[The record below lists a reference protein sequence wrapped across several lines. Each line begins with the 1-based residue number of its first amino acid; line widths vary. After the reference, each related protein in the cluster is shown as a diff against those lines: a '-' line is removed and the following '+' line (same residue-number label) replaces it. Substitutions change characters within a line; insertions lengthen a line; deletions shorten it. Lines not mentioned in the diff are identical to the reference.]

1 MSKLFASKGS
11 ADEKV
16 SRMRKGGKEHRRQEE
31 NTGSE
36 VKSCGIQAGGGN
48 NSSNV
53 DIGTNLRHIHACCKT
68 FADAADRQ
76 KPIGQ

>member
-36 VKSCGIQAGGGN
+36 VKSSELQYLG
-48 NSSNV
+48 
-53 DIGTNLRHIHACCKT
+53 R
-68 FADAADRQ
+68 R
-76 KPIGQ
+76 